1 MGRQQEFNVQQATAK
16 RAALLQD
23 LVQSHVLD
31 LKIAE
36 TWFS

>member
-16 RAALLQD
+16 RVALLQD
-23 LVQSHVLD
+23 LVQLHVPNQ
-31 LKIAE
+31 KIAE